1 MVRTAGL
8 RYAAPAVLV
17 LQYPHGRVHEFPA
30 HDASGG
36 ELAACDGE
44 HAIGTRGD
52 LVPDAGGKVRY
63 LGLSEVTVKTLRA
76 AHAVRPI
83 NMVQQ
88 EYSMLSREPE
98 VELLEAMRELGAG
111 LVAHSPLGLGPL
123 RGAYRKSAAGGQGI
137 SLVD

>member
-1 MVRTAGL
+1 MTRAVVSLPPAMVSMPSG
-8 RYAAPAVLV
+8 PVVIWCLV
-17 LQYPHGRVHEFPA
+17 QA
-30 HDASGG
+30 
-36 ELAACDGE
+36 
-44 HAIGTRGD
+44 
-52 LVPDAGGKVRY
+52 GKVRY

-111 LVAHSPLGLGPL
+111 LVAHSPLGRGPL
-123 RGAYRKSAAGGQGI
+123 SGAYRKSAAGGQGI